1 MVQQFRRAAKSE
13 RGERQQHRV
22 QRHGAV
28 GWNRLFALQSSQ
40 FSGKNGV
47 RRRGKNTLVS
57 SSSLAIHFLAGY
69 KKTWLTITRLFQI
82 SWIRRRDFHILTSSM
97 FTYTND
103 ERFQVLHPEG
113 SDDWTLQIKY
123 VQERDNGTYE
133 CQVIPLVPWLI
144 AIVNSRR
151 TYTASRKYL
160 TLTVQRVWM
169 RSTPKLIT
177 VIFNSLCIF
186 QLPS

>member
-28 GWNRLFALQSSQ
+28 GRHRLFALQSSQ
-40 FSGKNGV
+40 FGGKNGV
-47 RRRGKNTLVS
+47 RRRGKNTPVS
-57 SSSLAIHFLAGY
+57 ATVPRGPRGS
-69 KKTWLTITRLFQI
+69 WLTITRLFQI

-133 CQVIPLVPWLI
+133 CQVIPLIPWLI
-144 AIVNSRR
+144 AIVNSWSTR
-151 TYTASRKYL
+151 AGPRKYL
-160 TLTVQRVWM
+160 TLAVRDSRRFRPSVGDCYYLYHF
-169 RSTPKLIT
+169 RIVVLRCL
-177 VIFNSLCIF
+177 VI
-186 QLPS
+186 